1 MHCELSIGIANKSST
16 STIAYC
22 LVYYDMHNTF
32 VKYELNAKKYMN
44 FRYLQYLY
52 FKWTF
57 STV

>member
-32 VKYELNAKKYMN
+32 VKYELNAKKYMS
-44 FRYLQYLY
+44 FRFLR
-52 FKWTF
+52 
-57 STV
+57 